1 MTLQIVWRNPEPIR
15 RRQRWELLR
24 QDPDSRMYLVLQ
36 FVSMGEIGFWST
48 TWSLKLVS
56 KQPSSVVDPVKCRVQ
71 RRDASK
77 MVSTLREIIATN
89 SMKPGATH
97 DLVNSMI

>member
-1 MTLQIVWRNPEPIR
+1 MTPQIVWRNPEPIR

-24 QDPDSRMYLVLQ
+24 QGPDSRMYLVQQ
-36 FVSMGEIGFWST
+36 FVSMDEIGFWST

-56 KQPSSVVDPVKCRVQ
+56 KQPSSVVDAVKCRAQ

-77 MVSTLREIIATN
+77 MVGRLRETN
-89 SMKPGATH
+89 
-97 DLVNSMI
+97 

>member
-24 QDPDSRMYLVLQ
+24 QGPDSRMYLVQQ

-56 KQPSSVVDPVKCRVQ
+56 KQPSSVVDPVKRS
-71 RRDASK
+71 R
-77 MVSTLREIIATN
+77 STESAADSRQ
-89 SMKPGATH
+89 H
-97 DLVNSMI
+97 R